1 MSLFKVALWLSLL
14 LTLAACG
21 ADRVWAPDADVAR
34 ARYVSGEAPSI
45 TLYTVINKR
54 SGSGG
59 HTALLIDASQRAL
72 FDPAGTFSY
81 PSVPVRNDVH
91 YGITEQM
98 RKLYIDYHAR
108 ETYDVLEQKI
118 YVSPAVAEAA
128 LRRAQD
134 YGAVNKAF
142 CSISTSS
149 ILGGLPGFE
158 SLPKTFFPVKL
169 SRAFGELPG
178 VTERLYKDGD
188 PAIYTGIPMVRGDTA
203 EP

>member
-1 MSLFKVALWLSLL
+1 MMFRRALLCLLFPLF
-14 LTLAACG
+14 LAACG
-21 ADRVWAPDADVAR
+21 ADKVWAPDEDVAR
-34 ARYVSGEAPSI
+34 ARYVSGETPSL

-59 HTALLIDASQRAL
+59 HTALMIDASQRVL

-98 RKLYIDYHAR
+98 RRLYIDYHAR

-118 YVSPAVAEAA
+118 SVSPAVAEAA
-128 LRRAQD
+128 LRRAQE

-142 CSISTSS
+142 CGNSTSA
-149 ILGGLPGFE
+149 ILRGLPGFE
-158 SLPKTFFPVKL
+158 SMPRTFFPMKI
-169 SRAFGELPG
+169 SRVFGEIPG
-178 VTERLYKDGD
+178 VQTRLYKDGD
-188 PAIYTGIPMVRGDTA
+188 PDIYTGITMVRGKTA

>member
-1 MSLFKVALWLSLL
+1 MIFRRAVLCLLFPLA
-14 LTLAACG
+14 LAACG
-21 ADRVWAPDADVAR
+21 ADNVWATNEEVAR
-34 ARYVSGEAPSI
+34 ARHVSGEAPSL

-59 HTALLIDASQRAL
+59 HTALMIDASQRVL

-98 RKLYIDYHAR
+98 RRLYIDYHAR

-118 YVSPAVAEAA
+118 PVSPAVAEEA
-128 LRRAQD
+128 LRRAQE

-142 CSISTSS
+142 CGNSTSD
-149 ILGGLPGFE
+149 ILRGLPGFE
-158 SLPKTFFPVKL
+158 SMPRTFFPMKI
-169 SRAFGELPG
+169 SRAFGENPG
-178 VTERLYKDGD
+178 VQARLYQDGD
-188 PAIYTGIPMVRGDTA
+188 PDIYTGITMVRGKTA